1 MSKRCAFHEC
11 HICDIWTDYEINCV
25 ALDEASELYHGN
37 WIEII
42 TLRERIDLLE
52 SSLRVAGLP
61 IPPDKI

>member
-42 TLRERIDLLE
+42 Y
-52 SSLRVAGLP
+52 
-61 IPPDKI
+61 KC